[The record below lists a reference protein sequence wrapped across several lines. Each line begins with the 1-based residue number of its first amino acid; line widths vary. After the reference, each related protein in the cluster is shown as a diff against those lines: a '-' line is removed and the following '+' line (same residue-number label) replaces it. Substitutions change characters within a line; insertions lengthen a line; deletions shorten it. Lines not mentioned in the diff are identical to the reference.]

1 MFETLNA
8 SAAGTSCAL
17 GVGGR
22 SLLKNGVEPGLDST
36 SLLKAEV
43 FRGDGLGRLGERMG
57 KSGVV
62 VLLSILVRIC
72 NGEGDFGCGLVFEN
86 VVGARVVL
94 L

>member
-43 FRGDGLGRLGERMG
+43 FRGDGLGRLGERIG

-62 VLLSILVRIC
+62 VSSRS
-72 NGEGDFGCGLVFEN
+72 GLFRS
-86 VVGARVVL
+86 VGANNPKIIPIGSFDFTSCRL
-94 L
+94 MI